1 MILGTSMKLTI
12 ESKTL
17 IESINTVLSTTGS
30 ETLNLEIG
38 KNDVIHLKSNA
49 KGCSHHLVTGFVAE
63 NAEKGFKVALNAPQL
78 IGIIN
83 RKGEITLEASS
94 DNILQV
100 SNKRFKA
107 QVNLVPAVAI
117 DKIEASESVV
127 VLETNTLTA
136 MWDRLN
142 GLQVTNLYQ
151 DASPFIRVRCKDGLL
166 EMGSSDSV
174 HFAYYRIT
182 VDPEQQPFEFDLDQ
196 ALMRRLLGIIV
207 DNPDAKF
214 AIEDT
219 RVYVKSN
226 DQAISFPKQ
235 QGGKRLITLDMLYTL
250 AQSLAHNGGSSL
262 TSINRED
269 LVAELSGCRF
279 IASDKAALEIS
290 GGAKSKGLIL
300 SYQTSFGSY
309 KAKVDCANEW
319 AKDEVYK
326 VDPFLFEDFL
336 GTLSLYEQ
344 IDLYHHEGKLFA
356 NVKGDGYESFHI
368 CSGN

>member
-1 MILGTSMKLTI
+1 MKLTI

-17 IESINTVLSTTGS
+17 IEAINTVLATTGS

-63 NAEKGFKVALNAPQL
+63 QAEKGFRVALNAPQL
-78 IGIIN
+78 VGLIN
-83 RKGEITLEASS
+83 RKGEVTLEVESE
-94 DNILQV
+94 NILQI

-107 QVNLVPAVAI
+107 QVNLVPAVSI
-117 DKIEASESVV
+117 DKIEAADSVV
-127 VLETNTLTA
+127 ILENGTLTA

-151 DASPFIRVRCKDGLL
+151 DSSPFIRVRCKDGLL
-166 EMGSSDSV
+166 EMGSNDSV
-174 HFAYYRIT
+174 HFAYYRIE
-182 VDPEQQPFEFDLDQ
+182 VDSEQEPFEFDLDQ
-196 ALMRRLLGIIV
+196 QLMRRLLGIIV

-235 QGGKRLITLDMLYTL
+235 QGGKRLATLDMLYTL
-250 AQSLAHNGGSSL
+250 AQSLANTGGSALNNIS
-262 TSINRED
+262 REE
-269 LVAELSGCRF
+269 LVGELSGCRF

-290 GGAKSKGLIL
+290 GGAKGKGLIL

-309 KAKVDCANEW
+309 KAKVDCTSEW
-319 AKDEVYK
+319 DKDEVYK

-336 GTLSLYEQ
+336 GTLSLYDQ
-344 IDLYHHEGKLFA
+344 LNLHHHEGKLFA